1 MDPIASGPDALAEVL
16 AAVDAGLPVL
26 RATALELDR
35 MERDQDRISGNALA
49 TAILRDVFMTLRV
62 MRFIHSHRSRSQT
75 VDITTI
81 AHALMMLGQ
90 TRFFR
95 EFKKL
100 SVVDAHF
107 KAHPRAVARIHAG
120 MSRARLAGMFARD
133 WANHRHDIDPE
144 EVMVAALLH
153 DIADLLIVLWH
164 PEAEQPLPPAVAADL
179 RTRLFEHLG
188 LPGLIR
194 ELAQDEGEMNARVLN
209 VRYACDLAR
218 HCAFGWSDPA
228 ITVDLANAQRL
239 LHISPPELWERV
251 RRVVLAAARE
261 WQHYRIRP
269 SAAYLLLLPDAPV
282 ADAGA
287 PPSSAAAEQ

>member
-16 AAVDAGLPVL
+16 AAVEAGLPVL
-26 RATALELDR
+26 RATALDLHR
-35 MERDQDRISGNALA
+35 LERDQDRISGNALSA
-49 TAILRDVFMTLRV
+49 AILRDVFMTLRV
-62 MRFIHSHRSRSQT
+62 MRFIQSHRSRSQT

-81 AHALMMLGQ
+81 AHAIMMLGQ
-90 TRFFR
+90 ARFFR
-95 EFKKL
+95 EFKEL
-100 SVVDAHF
+100 PVVDVQL

-133 WANHRHDIDPE
+133 WANQRNDIDPE

-153 DIADLLIVLWH
+153 DIADLLVVLWH
-164 PEAEQPLPPAVAADL
+164 PEAEKPLPPAVAADL
-179 RTRLFEHLG
+179 RARLFEHLG

-194 ELAQDEGEMNARVLN
+194 DLAQDESDMNARVLN

-228 ITVDLANAQRL
+228 ITTDLAHVQRL
-239 LHISPPELWERV
+239 LHISIPEVWERV

-261 WQHYRIRP
+261 WQHYRVRP
-269 SAAYLLLLPDAPV
+269 SAAYLLLLPDEPV
-282 ADAGA
+282 AGEGATHPAGA
-287 PPSSAAAEQ
+287 AVD